1 MITEFTIYTDGACL
15 GNPGPGGW
23 GAVILEDSQK
33 RVLHGNESQTT
44 NNRMEIYAVIRG
56 LQDVPKG
63 VSITVFSDSTYVI
76 NTMTKGWKRNK
87 NNDLWDILDSEV
99 RVRTINWKWV
109 KGHAGD
115 PLNEEADKLAH
126 GEATGILGKGEP
138 MESESTKKKDK
149 SLTHIDTTG
158 AAQMVDVGNKPETSR
173 IAVAKSLIKMK
184 PDTLALI
191 KANEFEKGDV
201 LAVSRVAG
209 IMAAKETFRL
219 IPLCHP
225 LPLTKVSVDFELN
238 DESSEILII
247 STTKIIGKTGVEM
260 EALTAASVSALTI
273 YDMCKAV
280 DRGMSFSVWLE
291 RKSGGQSGNISFEEP
306 S

>member
-1 MITEFTIYTDGACL
+1 MARHLRIYTDGACL

-23 GAVILEDSQK
+23 GAVILDADQK
-33 RVLHGNESQTT
+33 RVLHGNEPQTT

-56 LQDVPKG
+56 LQDVPKNLP
-63 VSITVFSDSTYVI
+63 VTIYSDSTYVI

-99 RVRTINWKWV
+99 NERMVSWKWV

-115 PLNEEADKLAH
+115 PLNEEADRLAH
-126 GEATGILGKGEP
+126 GEATGTLAKGKS
-138 MESESTKKKDK
+138 MESSKKKDAA
-149 SLTHIDTTG
+149 LTHIDNTG
-158 AAQMVDVGNKPETSR
+158 SAQMVDVGDKPETKR
-173 IAVAKSLIKMK
+173 IAVAKSLVQMQTK
-184 PDTLALI
+184 TLELI
-191 KANEFEKGDV
+191 TANEFEKGDV

-209 IMAAKETFRL
+209 IMAAKETSRL

-225 LPLTKVSVDFELN
+225 LPLNKVSVEFELN
-238 DESSEILII
+238 KDASEILIT
-247 STTKIIGKTGVEM
+247 STAQITGKTGVEM

-291 RKSGGQSGNISFEEP
+291 KKSGGQSGDVSFEGP
-306 S
+306 V